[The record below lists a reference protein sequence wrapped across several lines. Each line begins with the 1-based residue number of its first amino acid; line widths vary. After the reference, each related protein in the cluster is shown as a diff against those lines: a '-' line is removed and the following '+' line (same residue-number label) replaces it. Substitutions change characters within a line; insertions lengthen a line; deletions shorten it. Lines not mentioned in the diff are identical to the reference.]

1 MVGTP
6 ERRQSTR
13 HRRSA
18 SILALRAIR
27 SISPV
32 AAADRK
38 AERRRL
44 ERDRRYRARLG
55 ILREMREVLGLPQLR
70 RNRRPPVPRRVD
82 PNLIVLVSSDTSVED
97 IRHPIPECPPVI
109 DLDSSL
115 ETLPDIDPRPQ
126 FQLPLQQPHESLED
140 LGDLNITAEFLPPIR
155 HKVFREAVVLLERIL
170 PQPMP
175 EVDWGIIACALFSI
189 TEREHAARHNHIN

>member
-1 MVGTP
+1 MVGMP

-18 SILALRAIR
+18 SILALRAIH

-32 AAADRK
+32 TAAHRR
-38 AERRRL
+38 AERCRL

-70 RNRRPPVPRRVD
+70 RRRRPQVPRRVD
-82 PNLIVLVSSDTSVED
+82 PNIVLVSSDTSVED
-97 IRHPIPECPPVI
+97 ITHPTPERPPVV
-109 DLDSSL
+109 DLNSSL

-126 FQLPLQQPHESLED
+126 FQLPLQQPHEPLED
-140 LGDLNITAEFLPPIR
+140 LGDLNITEEFLPPIR
-155 HKVFREAVVLLERIL
+155 HQVFRRWSSCWSACGSSPVNLLPR
-170 PQPMP
+170 PMSLR
-175 EVDWGIIACALFSI
+175 WIG
-189 TEREHAARHNHIN
+189 